1 MVAQWLDDGRQATL
15 MLNTVIV
22 CPNHALLGQLKDTL
36 VGTMNLTVSRT
47 YSHYPSVLE
56 ITQCVRANQP
66 DLLFVGMDVVESA
79 LQVVAA
85 VQAEF
90 PALPLIAIDHGSDR
104 NSFIAMMRAG
114 VRDCISP
121 PFNRDSL
128 KATLALVDSI
138 LQRARPDYGLSDR
151 VYSFLPAKA
160 GVGCT
165 TVALNTSFAI
175 AQISRQPTLL
185 VDCDLTGGIM
195 RFLLKLTNHFSLQD
209 AAQAAHELDEDLWS
223 RLITRF
229 GSLDVLHSGLIDLSF
244 RIETTQGTQMVEF
257 WRRIYKTICLD
268 FSGGL
273 ESFSV
278 DRLCESKLVFLVST
292 PELTSLYLAKEK
304 IRSIEHLQ
312 LGDRLRLVMNR
323 TESKSPI
330 SNDEISKLVGLPI
343 FMSFCNDYQAVNNAI
358 HAGTHIQRDSRLV
371 AEFQNFARS
380 ITVEPQAE
388 ARAKRGDLTQT
399 LGRLLGRRPSV
410 KHA

>member
-1 MVAQWLDDGRQATL
+1 
-15 MLNTVIV
+15 
-22 CPNHALLGQLKDTL
+22 
-36 VGTMNLTVSRT
+36 
-47 YSHYPSVLE
+47 
-56 ITQCVRANQP
+56 
-66 DLLFVGMDVVESA
+66 
-79 LQVVAA
+79 
-85 VQAEF
+85 
-90 PALPLIAIDHGSDR
+90 
-104 NSFIAMMRAG
+104 MMRAG

-128 KATLALVDSI
+128 KATIALVDSI

-151 VYSFLPAKA
+151 LYSFVPAKA

-175 AQISRQPTLL
+175 AQVSHQPTLL
-185 VDCDLTGGIM
+185 VDCDLRGGIL

-244 RIETTQGTQMVEF
+244 KIEATPGTQMIEF

-268 FSGGL
+268 FSGAL
-273 ESFSV
+273 ESFSI
-278 DRLCESKLVFLVST
+278 DRIAESKLVFLVST

-304 IRSIEHLQ
+304 VRTIEQLQ
-312 LGDRLRLVMNR
+312 LGERLKLVLNR
-323 TESKSPI
+323 TESKSPLTH
-330 SNDEISKLVGLPI
+330 DEIANLVGLPI
-343 FMSFCNDYQAVNNAI
+343 FMSFCNDYQAVNNSI

-380 ITVEPQAE
+380 ISSPHIE
-388 ARAKRGDLTQT
+388 AREGTAKRGDLSQT

>member
-1 MVAQWLDDGRQATL
+1 

-22 CPNHALLGQLKDTL
+22 CPDQAILGQLKDTL
-36 VGTMNLTVSRT
+36 TGSMNLAVART

-66 DLLFVGMDVVESA
+66 DLMFVGMDELDSA
-79 LQVVAA
+79 LEVVAA

-90 PALPLIAIDHGSDR
+90 PGLPLIAIDHGSDR

-128 KATLALVDSI
+128 KATIALVDSI
-138 LQRARPDYGLSDR
+138 LQRARPEYGLTDR

-165 TVALNTSFAI
+165 TVAMNTSFAI
-175 AQISRQPTLL
+175 AHVSRQPTLL
-185 VDCDLTGGIM
+185 VDCDLRGGM
-195 RFLLKLTNHFSLQD
+195 LRFLLKLTNHFSLQD
-209 AAQAAHELDEDLWS
+209 AAHAAHELDEDLWS
-223 RLITRF
+223 RLVTRF
-229 GSLDVLHSGLIDLSF
+229 GSLDVLHSGIID
-244 RIETTQGTQMVEF
+244 TTFNVESNQGTQMIEF

-268 FSGGL
+268 FSGNF
-273 ESFSV
+273 EPFCV
-278 DRLCESKLVFLVST
+278 DRIAESKLVFLIST

-304 IRSIEHLQ
+304 VNAMDSLQ
-312 LGDRLRLVMNR
+312 LGDRLKLVLNR
-323 TESKSPI
+323 TESKNTL

-343 FMSFCNDYQAVNNAI
+343 YMSFSNDYGAVNHSI
-358 HAGTHIQRDSRLV
+358 HAGTHIQRDSKLV

-380 ITVEPQAE
+380 ITGESLQD
-388 ARAKRGDLTQT
+388 ARDAAAKRGDLSQA
-399 LGRLLGRRPSV
+399 LSRLLGRRPSV

>member
-1 MVAQWLDDGRQATL
+1 
-15 MLNTVIV
+15 MLSTVIV
-22 CPNHALLGQLKDTL
+22 CPNQAVLGQLKDVL
-36 VGTMNLTVSRT
+36 VGSMNLAVART

-56 ITQCVRANQP
+56 ITQCVRAQQP
-66 DLLFVGMDVVESA
+66 DLMFVGMDVLESA
-79 LQVVAA
+79 LHVVAA

-90 PALPLIAIDHGSDR
+90 PGLPLIAVDHGSDR

-128 KATLALVDSI
+128 KATISLVDSI
-138 LQRARPDYGLSDR
+138 LQRARPDYRLSDR

-175 AQISRQPTLL
+175 DQVSRQPTLL

-195 RFLLKLTNHFSLQD
+195 RFLLKLTNPFSLQN
-209 AAQAAHELDEDLWS
+209 AALAAHELDDDLWS

-229 GSLDVLHSGLIDLSF
+229 GSLDVLHSGPIDLSY
-244 RIETTQGTQMVEF
+244 RIETTQGTQIVEF

-273 ESFSV
+273 EGFCL

-312 LGDRLRLVMNR
+312 LGDRLRLIMNR
-323 TESKSPI
+323 TEAKSTL
-330 SNDEISKLVGLPI
+330 SNDEISELVGLEI
-343 FMSFCNDYQAVNNAI
+343 FTSFCNDYKAVKNSI
-358 HAGTHIQRDSRLV
+358 HAGTHIQHDSRLV

-380 ITVEPQAE
+380 ITVDPQAE
-388 ARAKRGDLTQT
+388 ASEAKRSNLIQT
-399 LGRLLGRRPSV
+399 LGRLLGLRPSV
-410 KHA
+410 KLA